1 MPASRFPADSFVLP
15 GMRENPILKEEREE
29 KVKIAVC
36 IKQVPDTTDVKINPK
51 TNTLIR
57 EGVASIT
64 NPFDEYAVEEALRI
78 KEKHGGEVHVI
89 SMGPPQAVEV
99 LKNALAVGAD
109 KVYLIS
115 DKAFAGA
122 DTLATAY
129 TLAKMIQTIGGA
141 DLVICGK
148 QAIDGDTAQVGPGV
162 ATRMGIPQLTYVSKV
177 REIDPDRKRIVVE
190 RLLENGR
197 EVVESSLPALMTV
210 VKDINE
216 PRHPSLL
223 GIKRVA
229 KTQIPILAAKD
240 IGADENRIGLKG
252 SPTWV
257 VRVFSPEARGAG
269 GDILKGEL
277 AEVVPLLAHKLMDT
291 KFIK

>member
-1 MPASRFPADSFVLP
+1 LKRGSL
-15 GMRENPILKEEREE
+15 ILKENEER
-29 KVKIAVC
+29 KVKIVVC
-36 IKQVPDTTDVKINPK
+36 IKQVPDTTDVKIDPK

-64 NPFDEYAVEEALRI
+64 NPFDEYALEEALLI
-78 KEKHGGEVHVI
+78 KEKHVGEVHVI
-89 SMGPPQAVEV
+89 SMGPPQAVDV

-109 KVYLIS
+109 KVYLVS
-115 DKAFAGA
+115 DRAFAGA

-129 TLAKMIQTIGGA
+129 ALSKTIKTIGDV

-162 ATRMGIPQLTYVSKV
+162 ATRLGMPQLTYVSKI
-177 REIDPDRKRIVVE
+177 REINIEKKRIIVE
-190 RLLENGR
+190 RLLEHGR
-197 EVVESSLPALMTV
+197 EVVESSLPALLTV

-216 PRHPSLL
+216 PRLPSLL
-223 GIKRVA
+223 GIKKAA
-229 KTQIPILAAKD
+229 KAQIPTLTAKD
-240 IGADENRIGLKG
+240 IGADENKIGLKG

-257 VRVFSPEARGAG
+257 MKVFSPEARGG
-269 GDILKGEL
+269 SGEILKGEIT
-277 AEVVPLLAHKLMDT
+277 EVAHLLVDKLIDT

>member
-1 MPASRFPADSFVLP
+1 M
-15 GMRENPILKEEREE
+15 
-29 KVKIAVC
+29 KIAVC
-36 IKQVPDTTDVKINPK
+36 IKQVPDTTELKIDPK
-51 TNTLIR
+51 TNTMIR

-64 NPFDEYAVEEALRI
+64 NPFDEYAVEEALLL
-78 KEKHGGEVHVI
+78 KEKHAGEVHVI

-109 KVYLIS
+109 KVYLVS

-129 TLAKMIQTIGGA
+129 TLAKTIQTVVGDF

-162 ATRMGIPQLTYVSKV
+162 ATRLGIPQLTYVSKV
-177 REIDPDRKRIVVE
+177 REIDPAKKRMVVE

-197 EVVESSLPALMTV
+197 EVVETSLPALLTV

-216 PRHPSLL
+216 PRLPSLL
-223 GIKRVA
+223 GIKKAA
-229 KTQIPILAAKD
+229 KAQIPTLAAKD
-240 IGADENRIGLKG
+240 IGADENRIGSKG

-257 VRVFSPEARGAG
+257 TKTFSPEPRKG
-269 GDILKGEL
+269 GGEILKGEL
-277 AEVVPLLAHKLMDT
+277 SEAVPVLVEKLMET
-291 KFIK
+291 KFVK

>member
-1 MPASRFPADSFVLP
+1 M
-15 GMRENPILKEEREE
+15 
-29 KVKIAVC
+29 KIAVC
-36 IKQVPDTTDVKINPK
+36 IKQVPDTTDVKINPE

-115 DKAFAGA
+115 DRAFAGA

-129 TLAKMIQTIGGA
+129 TLAKTIQTIGGA
-141 DLVICGK
+141 DLIICGK
-148 QAIDGDTAQVGPGV
+148 QAIDGDTAQVGPGI
-162 ATRMGIPQLTYVSKV
+162 ATRMRIPQLTYVSKV
-177 REIDPDRKRIVVE
+177 REIDWDGKRIVVE

-197 EVVESSLPALMTV
+197 EVVESSLPALITV
-210 VKDINE
+210 VKDINV

-223 GIKRVA
+223 GIKRVSRA
-229 KTQIPILAAKD
+229 QIPVLSAND

-257 VRVFSPEARGAG
+257 ARIFSPEARGG
-269 GDILKGEL
+269 GGEVLKGEL
-277 AEVVPLLAHKLMDT
+277 TEVVPLLAHKLMDT
-291 KFIK
+291 KYIK